1 MDKEY
6 PCDIIKDLLPG
17 YIDGILSR
25 TGNDAVK
32 QHLEECEECRLS
44 HAAMTE
50 EIQKELDSG
59 STPEEQAALDGFRK
73 VRQLTKKLKLVAGI
87 AVGLLVLCCVSVFVK
102 VYVIGSILSG
112 GQVEITGFSY
122 QEENGSLTLSG
133 RLNLSG
139 YRVSRIIWKES
150 DDEPF
155 VVNMQ
160 VYAAETLPF
169 FSSGHE
175 QEEFSVTI
183 PDAKGY
189 VVYLAGPGYDRLEV
203 YNWKHDHYEQMAE
216 LEEEIYRR
224 VPGLNREQDALGYN
238 TGIEIVDG
246 VEGISYSVTTM
257 IGDDAYYWWFN
268 DQLAMYGDF
277 ANLDLDIWISLEEPY
292 RILIYDYRT
301 GQYTEDLSV
310 AADRKKDAEP
320 VELKWP
326 SDEEQDMDNS
336 DDMISFSF

>member
-17 YIDGILSR
+17 YIDGILSE

-44 HAAMTE
+44 HVAMTE
-50 EIQKELDSG
+50 EIQKELGSG
-59 STPEEQAALDGFRK
+59 STPEEQVALDGFRK
-73 VRQLTKKLKLVAGI
+73 VKKLTKKLKLVTGI

-112 GQVEITGFSY
+112 GQVEITDFSY
-122 QEENGSLTLSG
+122 QEENGSLVLNG

-155 VVNMQ
+155 VVNVQ

-183 PDAKGY
+183 PDTKGY

-203 YNWKHDHYEQMAE
+203 YNWKQDHYEQMAK

-224 VPGLNREQDALGYN
+224 VPELDQDKDALNYYR
-238 TGIEIVDG
+238 GIEVVDG
-246 VEGISYSVTTM
+246 MEGILYTVTAM
-257 IGDDAYYWWFN
+257 EGEDAYYWWFN
-268 DQLAMYGDF
+268 DQLCMHGDF
-277 ANLDLDIWISLEEPY
+277 KLLDLDLWISLEEPY
-292 RILIYDYRT
+292 QIRVFDYKT
-301 GQYTEDLSV
+301 GQYTEDTSII
-310 AADRKKDAEP
+310 AERKKNNAVVDLEN
-320 VELKWP
+320 P
-326 SDEEQDMDNS
+326 SEK
-336 DDMISFSF
+336 